1 VNPTAFMAQSK
12 TVIDEA
18 FPGDIIGLHDTG
30 NLKIGDTLTEGEAF
44 HFTGIPS
51 FSPEIFKTVKN
62 LDPMKSK
69 QLKKGLEQL
78 SEEGVAQLF
87 YKEIDGQPMI
97 GTVGVLQFDVIQYRL
112 EHEYQAK
119 CRFEPLN
126 YTKACWITS
135 KKEEIMSDFI
145 RRRKSQIAKDKDG
158 QWVFLTET
166 KWSLE
171 REIKEQEGIAFHFT
185 SESTH

>member
-1 VNPTAFMAQSK
+1 MAQTK
-12 TVIDEA
+12 QLLMKHFQEILLDFMTLAI
-18 FPGDIIGLHDTG
+18 
-30 NLKIGDTLTEGEAF
+30 LKIGDTLTEGQSF

-87 YKEIDGQPMI
+87 YRKIDGQPLI

-112 EHEYQAK
+112 EHEYMAR

-126 YTKACWITS
+126 YTKACWITC
-135 KKEEIMSDFI
+135 KDNAILEDFV
-145 RRRKSQIAKDKDG
+145 RRRKHQIATDKSG
-158 QWVFLTET
+158 NTVFLTET
-166 KWSLE
+166 RWSLE
-171 REIKEQEGIAFHFT
+171 REVKEQTDIEFQFT
-185 SESTH
+185 SELNPIHE

>member
-1 VNPTAFMAQSK
+1 MAQSK

-30 NLKIGDTLTEGEAF
+30 NLKIGDTLTEGKSF
-44 HFTGIPS
+44 NFTGIPS
-51 FSPEIFKTVKN
+51 FSPEILNPVKN

-112 EHEYQAK
+112 EHEYLAK

-135 KKEEIMSDFI
+135 NDASILNEFI
-145 RRRKSQIAKDKDG
+145 RRRKHQIAKDKHG
-158 QWVFLTET
+158 EFVFLTET
-166 KWSLE
+166 RWSLE
-171 REIKEQEGIAFHFT
+171 REIKEQSDITFHFT
-185 SESTH
+185 SELISGIE

>member
-1 VNPTAFMAQSK
+1 MAQTK

-30 NLKIGDTLTEGEAF
+30 NLKIGDTLTEGQSF

-87 YKEIDGQPMI
+87 YRKIDGQPLI

-112 EHEYQAK
+112 EHEYMAR

-126 YTKACWITS
+126 YTKACWITC
-135 KKEEIMSDFI
+135 KDNAILEDFI
-145 RRRKSQIAKDKDG
+145 RRRKHQIATDKSG
-158 QWVFLTET
+158 NTVFLTET
-166 KWSLE
+166 RWSLE
-171 REIKEQEGIAFHFT
+171 REVKEQTDIEFQFT
-185 SESTH
+185 SELNPIHE

>member
-1 VNPTAFMAQSK
+1 MAQSK

-30 NLKIGDTLTEGEAF
+30 NLKIGDTLTEGDDF
-44 HFTGIPS
+44 HYVGIPA

-87 YKEIDGQPMI
+87 YREIDGQPMI

-112 EHEYQAK
+112 EHEYLAK

-126 YTKACWITS
+126 YTKACWIS
-135 KKEEIMSDFI
+135 CQNNEVFNDFI
-145 RRRKSQIAKDKDG
+145 RRRKNQIAKDKDG
-158 QWVFLTET
+158 EYVFLTET
-166 KWSLE
+166 RWSLE
-171 REIKEQEGIAFHFT
+171 REIKEQSEITFHFT
-185 SESTH
+185 SEST